1 MQAST
6 PSQFILRWQNNFYSV
21 QHRPTITEN
30 CCNVKSFLNSLLAV
44 CRRASRVAAGHGTI
58 HTAPDSQPSIWLRD
72 TAHCTAPATK
82 LEAKL
87 SEKTPGNCRHCP
99 DPHTDEFSFSGEDD
113 NAKCPHWPKVGMG
126 RSGGG
131 AAFLR
136 KAISRIG
143 ERNVEEEW
151 DGNTNNICG
160 WCRVFS
166 NRSHRSN
173 LGGGQGWNREWW
185 EYAGGSG
192 QCRRGLTCKLVV
204 SPSMP
209 PPQHNARSTSSPSWL
224 CRYPPSSSNDP

>member
-1 MQAST
+1 MPAVWQPGSAQYT
-6 PSQFILRWQNNFYSV
+6 PLLILSHQFGCETLLTVLHQPPNLKQNSQKRHQETADIVRTPILMNF
-21 QHRPTITEN
+21 RFLAKMIT
-30 CCNVKSFLNSLLAV
+30 
-44 CRRASRVAAGHGTI
+44 
-58 HTAPDSQPSIWLRD
+58 P
-72 TAHCTAPATK
+72 
-82 LEAKL
+82 
-87 SEKTPGNCRHCP
+87 
-99 DPHTDEFSFSGEDD
+99 
-113 NAKCPHWPKVGMG
+113 NAPHWPKVRMG